1 MVQCV
6 CDPHL
11 TDHTPVISRRKK
23 YILGMRQV
31 ESLSDQTGSPRDLG
45 RENGW
50 LLGQFD
56 NDSCP
61 FLQNHVPK
69 FHGRYMYFILWRLS
83 YNIPRESVSN
93 SVFDITCV
101 DTIIRPFG
109 FQNDSGMIVRLK
121 AELVI
126 GDPHRL
132 SRDVCRSQ
140 YQLQYTCRE
149 RPKLLYDIIGTAGF
163 AGLARSV
170 KELWLTLGPYPAPD
184 RVCTRK

>member
-6 CDPHL
+6 SEPHI
-11 TDHTPVISRRKK
+11 TDEIYPRNE
-23 YILGMRQV
+23 V

-50 LLGQFD
+50 LLGQLD

-61 FLQNHVPK
+61 FLQNHVPE

-83 YNIPRESVSN
+83 YNIPRESVYN

-101 DTIIRPFG
+101 NIIIRPFG

-126 GDPHRL
+126 GDPSHLLPVLLLR
-132 SRDVCRSQ
+132 SRWRGGA
-140 YQLQYTCRE
+140 E
-149 RPKLLYDIIGTAGF
+149 
-163 AGLARSV
+163 
-170 KELWLTLGPYPAPD
+170 EGPFQ
-184 RVCTRK
+184 

>member
-6 CDPHL
+6 SEPHI
-11 TDHTPVISRRKK
+11 TDEIYPRNE
-23 YILGMRQV
+23 V

-50 LLGQFD
+50 LLGQLD

-61 FLQNHVPK
+61 FLQNHVPE

-83 YNIPRESVSN
+83 YNIPRESVYN

-101 DTIIRPFG
+101 NIIIRPFG

-126 GDPHRL
+126 GDPSNLLPVLLLRSWWRGGCLRRGRFNNVLITSIYNIVL
-132 SRDVCRSQ
+132 SLPC
-140 YQLQYTCRE
+140 LC
-149 RPKLLYDIIGTAGF
+149 LLSICSAWF
-163 AGLARSV
+163 
-170 KELWLTLGPYPAPD
+170 
-184 RVCTRK
+184 